1 MNKMNTMT
9 HKGYAARI
17 EYSDE
22 DHCFIGHIAGI
33 NDIVGF
39 HGDSVAQL
47 RTAFE
52 DAVEDY
58 LETCEKLNRSPQK
71 PYSGN
76 LMLRLPQKSTQ
87 QLPQLPKSVAKASIN
102 GQPIHSLIS
111 CKQLRNHLKPPRLSH
126 PNAPQ
131 STPSKAHL
139 RVWVTYIQNHPKDS
153 PPTTAC
159 EWDRCAP

>member
-1 MNKMNTMT
+1 MNTMT

-52 DAVEDY
+52 EAVEDY
-58 LETCEKLNRSPQK
+58 LETCEKFK
-71 PYSGN
+71 
-76 LMLRLPQKSTQ
+76 
-87 QLPQLPKSVAKASIN
+87 
-102 GQPIHSLIS
+102 
-111 CKQLRNHLKPPRLSH
+111 
-126 PNAPQ
+126 
-131 STPSKAHL
+131 
-139 RVWVTYIQNHPKDS
+139 S
-153 PPTTAC
+153 PPTKALF
-159 EWDRCAP
+159 WQSNVAPSPRSSRSNCHSCRSQWQKHQSMDNRYTR